1 MAPSMCAVPASSV
14 ISAEFFS
21 KRLARLCLA
30 GGTRSLPRSTQDR
43 QILMKSMQLMFDA
56 ARDYGEKEV
65 NQLLGTWLSDVAPA
79 LDSDH
84 VILRRL
90 LVDHGF
96 LVRSSDGGVYRVGPG
111 RGDFEAAVNHVDP
124 VRIMQDARAA
134 EAERKEAHTG
144 GAGRS

>member
-1 MAPSMCAVPASSV
+1 MSAVPSSSV

-30 GGTRSLPRSTQDR
+30 GGTWSLPKSVQDR
-43 QILMKSMQLMFDA
+43 QILMKSMQLLFNA
-56 ARDYGEKEV
+56 ARDYSEKEV
-65 NQLLGTWLSDVAPA
+65 NQLLEAWLSDVAPA

-90 LVDHGF
+90 LVDHGY

-111 RGDFEAAVNHVDP
+111 GSDFEAAVSHVDP

-134 EAERKEAHTG
+134 EAERKKAHTG